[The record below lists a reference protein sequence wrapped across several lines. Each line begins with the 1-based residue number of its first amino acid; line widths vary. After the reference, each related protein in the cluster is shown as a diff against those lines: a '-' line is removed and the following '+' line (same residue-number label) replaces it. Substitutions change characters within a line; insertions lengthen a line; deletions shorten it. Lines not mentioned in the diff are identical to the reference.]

1 MTEIWK
7 LIEGYDNY
15 SVSTFGNVRND
26 TTGKMLKG
34 GNNNKG
40 RLYVSLCKNGIK
52 KTYSIHRLVA
62 IAFIENPENKEQV
75 DHIDNDPSNNRVEN
89 LRWATRSENQHNIQ
103 IISTNTS
110 GVKGVCWDKSRQKW
124 ESKIMIDGICIHIGY
139 FNSIEE
145 ATLARQTRANQAF
158 GVFTNACEKI

>member
-7 LIEGYDNY
+7 SIEGYENY
-15 SVSTFGNVRND
+15 SVSTFGQVRND

-34 GNNNKG
+34 INVHG
-40 RLYVSLCKNGIK
+40 RLYICPCKNGIQK
-52 KTYSIHRLVA
+52 RRSIYRLVA
-62 IAFIENPENKEQV
+62 LAFIENPEDKPEV

-124 ESKIMIDGICIHIGY
+124 ESKIMIDGISIHIGRY
-139 FNSIEE
+139 NTIEE
-145 ATLARQTRANQAF
+145 ATIARQTRANQAF
-158 GVFTNACEKI
+158 GVFTNACEKV